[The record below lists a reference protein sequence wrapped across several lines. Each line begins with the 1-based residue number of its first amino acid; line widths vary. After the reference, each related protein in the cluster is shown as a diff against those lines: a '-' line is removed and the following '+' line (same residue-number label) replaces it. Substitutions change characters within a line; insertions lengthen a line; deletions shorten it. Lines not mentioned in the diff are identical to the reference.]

1 MSDHDLVVTELDL
14 KIKPPKKKPRKIFHF
29 KRADVDRLRDN
40 ISSNLEV
47 LRLIECESASELDD
61 LWIKFKSTILDAVE
75 QNVPSKNIS
84 GRWHVP
90 WFTPSLKRVIR
101 KKQRLYRKAK
111 QLQTH
116 ESWAKFKNFRK
127 ATKSQLL
134 EAYNDYVSNLLD
146 TTTNPD
152 HPTLGKRFWS
162 FIKSMK
168 KNNVGISPLKENG
181 EGEAVHDSRK
191 KANLLSE
198 QFKSVFTQEDLE
210 NLPSLP
216 QAIPNISQ
224 LHFDTVGIAKLLSNL
239 NVKKAAGPD
248 QIPCWVLKNAAQEI
262 APFLQ
267 QFFSLSLQIG
277 DIPRDWKNANV
288 HAIFKRGDRSL
299 ASNYRPISLTSVSC
313 KIMEHII
320 FSHIMS
326 HLEEFK
332 ILSDIQHGFRKHH
345 SCKTQ
350 LLITLEDLAR
360 NLDHGKQSDII
371 LLDFAKAFDT
381 VPRQRLLL
389 KLRHYGIQ
397 GTINK

>member
-1 MSDHDLVVTELDL
+1 M
-14 KIKPPKKKPRKIFHF
+14 
-29 KRADVDRLRDN
+29 
-40 ISSNLEV
+40 
-47 LRLIECESASELDD
+47 
-61 LWIKFKSTILDAVE
+61 
-75 QNVPSKNIS
+75 
-84 GRWHVP
+84 
-90 WFTPSLKRVIR
+90 
-101 KKQRLYRKAK
+101 
-111 QLQTH
+111 
-116 ESWAKFKNFRK
+116 
-127 ATKSQLL
+127 
-134 EAYNDYVSNLLD
+134 SNLLD

-168 KNNVGISPLKENG
+168 KDNVGISPLKENG
-181 EGEAVHDSRK
+181 EGEAVHDSKK

-216 QAIPNISQ
+216 QAFPSISQ
-224 LHFDTVGIAKLLSNL
+224 LNFDTIGIAKLLSNL

-262 APFLQ
+262 APFLK

-288 HAIFKRGDRSL
+288 HAIFKKGDRSL

-332 ILSDIQHGFRKHH
+332 IL
-345 SCKTQ
+345 
-350 LLITLEDLAR
+350 
-360 NLDHGKQSDII
+360 
-371 LLDFAKAFDT
+371 
-381 VPRQRLLL
+381 
-389 KLRHYGIQ
+389 
-397 GTINK
+397 